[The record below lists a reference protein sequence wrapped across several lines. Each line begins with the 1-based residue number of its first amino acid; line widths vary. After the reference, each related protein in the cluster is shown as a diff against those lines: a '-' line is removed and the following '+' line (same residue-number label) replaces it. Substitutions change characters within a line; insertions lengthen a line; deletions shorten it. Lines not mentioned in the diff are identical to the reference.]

1 MTVQFTKMHGA
12 GNDFIAIDDWRKT
25 VPWTNVGLMSAIATR
40 RTGIGCEGL
49 ILVQPPDNGDAADF
63 RMRFLNPDGR
73 EAGMCGNGARCAAL
87 FAYRHGLAGRMQRIQ
102 TGSGGVQAEILDAR
116 PFAGAVRLTTA
127 NPVPATARTVEVAGA
142 TWTCHCLD
150 TGVPH
155 AVVFVDDAASVD
167 VRTVGRALRWHGTF
181 APTGANIDFVQV
193 RPDGALTVRTYER
206 GVEDESGACG
216 TGALASALA
225 AVSVLG
231 LRLPLTLHV
240 SSGDQL
246 VVDVALGADGGT
258 VPTLTGPAREVYT
271 GAIDLAGFGGPAA

>member
-1 MTVQFTKMHGA
+1 MHGA

-25 VPWTNVGLMSAIATR
+25 VPWTNTELMTAVATR
-40 RTGIGCEGL
+40 RTGIGCEGI
-49 ILVQPPDNGDAADF
+49 ILVQPPAPEGSADF

-87 FAYRHGLAGRMQRIQ
+87 FAYRHGLAGRLQRIQ
-102 TGSGGVQAEILDAR
+102 TGSGFVNAEILDAR
-116 PFAGAVRLTTA
+116 PFAGAVRLTTS
-127 NPVPATARTVEVAGA
+127 NPAPTVVRSVAAAGA
-142 TWTCHCLD
+142 AWTCHCLD

-155 AVVFVDDAASVD
+155 AVVFVEDVAAVD
-167 VRTVGRALRWHGTF
+167 VRTVGRALRWHADF
-181 APTGANIDFVQV
+181 APAGVNVDFVQAL
-193 RPDGALTVRTYER
+193 PDGGLGVRTYER

-231 LRLPLTLHV
+231 LKLPLTLNV
-240 SSGDQL
+240 SSGDRL
-246 VVDVALGADGGT
+246 VVDVALGPNGET

-271 GAIDLAGFGGPAA
+271 GVIDLAGFGGAKA

>member
-1 MTVQFTKMHGA
+1 MSVQFTKMHGA
-12 GNDFIAIDDWRKT
+12 GNDFVAIDDWRRG
-25 VPWTNVGLMSAIATR
+25 VPWTDVDLMARIAAR

-49 ILVQPPDNGDAADF
+49 ILVQPPDDDTADF

-87 FAYRHGLAGRMQRIQ
+87 FAYRHGLAGRSQRIQ
-102 TGSGGVQAEILDAR
+102 TSGSGVVQAEILDAR
-116 PFAGAVRLTTA
+116 PFAGAVRLTTSA
-127 NPVPATARTVEVAGA
+127 PSPAIKRHIEAAGA
-142 TWTCHCLD
+142 TWTCHFLD

-155 AVVFVDDAASVD
+155 AVVFVDDVARVD
-167 VRTVGRALRWHGTF
+167 VRTVGRALRYHPAF
-181 APTGANIDFVQV
+181 APAGANVDFVQA
-193 RPDGALTVRTYER
+193 RPDGALAVRTYER

-240 SSGDQL
+240 TSGDQL
-246 VVDVALGADGGT
+246 IVDMTLGPQGGT

-271 GAIDLAGFGGPAA
+271 GSIELAGFGGAKA